1 MKTICIF
8 CGSNAGQKPAYSRM
22 AQSMGQL
29 LASKQIGLVYGGGKV
44 GLMGILADAM
54 LAAGGQVTGVIPDFL
69 MAKEVGHTGISHM
82 HVVQSMHQR
91 KQLMADLSDAFIAM
105 PGGIGTMEELFEV
118 FTWGQLGL
126 HPKPLGL
133 LNVAGYYDALT
144 NFLDHMVDEGF
155 LKAKNKNMLYIH
167 QQPQALLEM
176 MQAYQP
182 PKVEKWLQ
190 KGQE

>member
-1 MKTICIF
+1 
-8 CGSNAGQKPAYSRM
+8 
-22 AQSMGQL
+22 MGQL